1 MSNQKTGRVFVVQK
15 TMRWDQTKGE
25 LVPKFDVSPAEEY
38 GQVEYLLSPTASPFR
53 PETLLGELHQKLKDF
68 NEDDY
73 LLLVGSPVLIGIAV
87 GIAADYTDGMVN
99 VLQWSG
105 KAGKYTPVEI
115 RGMFNDCAPSGQ

>member
-1 MSNQKTGRVFVVQK
+1 
-15 TMRWDQTKGE
+15 MRWDKTKGE

-38 GQVEYLLSPTASPFR
+38 GQVEYLLSPTASPFL

-73 LLLVGSPVLIGIAV
+73 LLLIGSPVLIGIAV

-105 KAGKYTPVEI
+105 KAGKYIPVEI
-115 RGMFNDCAPSGQ
+115 RGMFNDCAPRWAISQDLFYGTAVPKRI